1 MNEAEADKIYEE
13 ITKCWYKSRKNE
25 DKKWLPYQRTADLV
39 IIEIVHAFKDIMIEF
54 INKRYSNTK

>member
-1 MNEAEADKIYEE
+1 MTAENSRNEIILNSKRNQENGALLSDK
-13 ITKCWYKSRKNE
+13 
-25 DKKWLPYQRTADLV
+25 V